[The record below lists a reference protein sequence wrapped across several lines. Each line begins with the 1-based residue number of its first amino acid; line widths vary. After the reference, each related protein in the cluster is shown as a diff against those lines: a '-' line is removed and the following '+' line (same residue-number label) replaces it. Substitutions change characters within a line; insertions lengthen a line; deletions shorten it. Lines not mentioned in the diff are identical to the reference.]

1 MALKTGKE
9 YVESLKKMKT
19 VVYVAG
25 EKLDKFYEHPLMIP
39 AVNTVATG
47 YDLAHDPNHAEI
59 TTAISHLTGEKIN
72 RFIHIANSRE
82 DLIKREKQI
91 KLCSFATGQCVYQC
105 TGTDALNAAAP
116 MVYEVD
122 QAMGTS
128 YTERFNTWLSYIHKN
143 DLTVSGALTDVKGV
157 RSKRPT
163 EQSSPD
169 LFLRVVKKKDD
180 GIVVRGAKIFQSG
193 AAVVHE
199 HLVVP
204 TQAVKAGEEQYAVVF
219 AVPSDAEG
227 VIHVHQFAPGDA
239 MRLIGGE
246 IDFGNIKFGP
256 YSAQIIFF
264 DNVFVPW
271 ERVFLC
277 GEAQFT
283 ADFCERFGRIH
294 RCVSCACT
302 SGWID
307 LFTGVAASCAEY
319 NGVSTKYHIKDKL
332 AQLVFMS
339 NRAYACGIA
348 AAVEGHRTASG
359 YYLPNALLSNI
370 GKLDGALSIN
380 EARRL
385 AGDICGGLSA
395 VLPLEKDLRNPKI
408 GKLLDEFL
416 RGADGVTTEER
427 LRMFKLA
434 HHLFISSC
442 LTEAKING
450 SGPSEV
456 QKVMI
461 YLLAQLDGKKKMAK
475 RLCGILG
482 GGTSPIHE

>member
-1 MALKTGKE
+1 MALKTGGD
-9 YVESLKKMKT
+9 YVESLKTMKT
-19 VVYVAG
+19 VVYIGG
-25 EKLDKFYEHPLMIP
+25 EKIERFYDHPLITP
-39 AVNTVATG
+39 AVNTVAAG

-59 TTAISHLTGEKIN
+59 TTAISHLTGDKIN

-82 DLIKREKQI
+82 DLIKREHQI
-91 KLCSFATGQCVYQC
+91 KLCSFTTGQCVYQC

-122 QAMGTS
+122 QALGTP
-128 YTERFNTWLSYIHKN
+128 YTERFNKWLSYIHQN

-157 RSKRPT
+157 RSKRPP
-163 EQSSPD
+163 EQASPD
-169 LFLRVVKKKDD
+169 LFLRVVDKQAD

-204 TQAVKAGEEQYAVVF
+204 TQAVRAGEEQYAVVF

-227 VIHVHQFAPGDA
+227 VIHVHQFGPGDA
-239 MRLIGGE
+239 MRLVGSG
-246 IDFGNIKFGP
+246 IDFGNIKYGP
-256 YSAQIIFF
+256 YSAQIIIF
-264 DNVFVPW
+264 DNVFGPW
-271 ERVFLC
+271 DRVFLC
-277 GEAQFT
+277 GETQFT

-319 NGVSTKYHIKDKL
+319 NGISTKSHIKDKL
-332 AQLVFMS
+332 AQMVFMS

-348 AAVEGHRTASG
+348 AAVQGHRTPSG
-359 YYLPNALLSNI
+359 YYLPDALLSNI

-385 AGDICGGLSA
+385 GCDICGGLSV
-395 VLPLEKDLRNPKI
+395 VLPLEKDLHSPEI
-408 GKLLDEFL
+408 GSLIEEFL
-416 RGADGVTTEER
+416 KGTPEVSTEER

-434 HHLFISSC
+434 NHFFVGSC
-442 LTEAKING
+442 LVEAKING

-456 QKVMI
+456 QKVVI
-461 YLLAQLDGKKKMAK
+461 YHLAKLEMKKEAAK
-475 RLCGILG
+475 KLCGIPV
-482 GGTSPIHE
+482 TDK